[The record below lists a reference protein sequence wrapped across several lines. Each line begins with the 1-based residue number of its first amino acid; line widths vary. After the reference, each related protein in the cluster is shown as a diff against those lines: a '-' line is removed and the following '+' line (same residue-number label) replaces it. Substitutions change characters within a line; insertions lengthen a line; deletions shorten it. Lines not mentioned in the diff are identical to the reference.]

1 MRCRPG
7 RTSPHPPDTCYQ
19 SAMTDP
25 YAILGVSRSASSD
38 EIRSAYRK
46 LAKSLHPDTRPDDEA
61 AEERFKQVT
70 SAFKLLSD
78 PDKRAQFDRGEIDA
92 EGRERPAFHYR
103 TRREAGPFERG
114 PSGRFED
121 LGDLF
126 SDLFAS
132 APRGGARAGSPAA
145 RDGADVKTRIEV
157 SLDEAVSG
165 VKRRVAVAGRKLD
178 VTIPA
183 GVEDGRVLRLRG
195 QGHPGANGGRP
206 GALLVEV
213 AVKPHPWFKREGHDV
228 RLDLPISIRE
238 AVFGAKVRAPTLD
251 GPVELRVPAGS
262 SSGAVLRLRGRGL
275 PDSDGQRGDQLVRLM
290 VDVPTNDTD
299 LEGFLEDWTPPTG
312 YDPRA
317 RFRS

>member
-1 MRCRPG
+1 
-7 RTSPHPPDTCYQ
+7 
-19 SAMTDP
+19 MTDP
-25 YAILGVSRSASSD
+25 YAILGVSRSASSED
-38 EIRSAYRK
+38 IRAAYRK
-46 LAKSLHPDTRPDDEA
+46 LAKSLHPDTHPGDKA

-70 SAFKLLSD
+70 AAFKLLSN
-78 PDKRAQFDRGEIDA
+78 PEQRAKFDRGEIDA

-103 TRREAGPFERG
+103 TRRDAGPFERG

-126 SDLFAS
+126 SDLFANGS
-132 APRGGARAGSPAA
+132 RAGARSAA
-145 RDGADVKTRIEV
+145 PPRDGADVKTAVEI
-157 SLDEAVSG
+157 SLDEVLSG
-165 VKRRVAVAGRKLD
+165 VKRRVALKGRKLD
-178 VTIPA
+178 VTVPA

-195 QGHPGANGGRP
+195 QGQPGVNGGRP

-213 AVKPHPWFKREGHDV
+213 RVKPHPWFKREGQDI
-228 RLDLPISIRE
+228 RLDLPISLKE
-238 AVFGAKVRAPTLD
+238 AVFGAKVRSPTLD

-275 PDSDGQRGDQLVRLM
+275 PDSDGERGDQLVRLM

-317 RFRS
+317 RFRP